1 MSLTID
7 HQKCIGCGACVS
19 DCLQKCL
26 ALEDGLAVQVQ
37 NTCNA
42 CGHCVAICPA
52 GAVAI
57 PDCEMDLV
65 EELRPEDMQMDPVH
79 LQRFMSGR
87 RSIRQFQNRSVER
100 EKLEAILE
108 TGRMTPT
115 SSNRQNLRFV
125 VLQDKLPELREMAV
139 EALGENAD
147 EIAAQLGASRYRDK
161 LLWIRE
167 ELHRGNDRLF
177 FEAPAVIVVI
187 ERGGSVVNG
196 ALAASRME
204 LMAVAQGLGVC
215 FNGFFVWAA
224 SVDPRIPE
232 ALGCG
237 EQDNIVT
244 TLAVGYPDVN
254 YCRTAPRKKLRV
266 SWL

>member
-1 MSLTID
+1 MSLMID
-7 HQKCIGCGACVS
+7 YQKCIGCGACAD
-19 DCLQKCL
+19 DCLQGCL
-26 ALEDGLAVQVQ
+26 AVENGCAVQVKE
-37 NTCNA
+37 TCIG
-42 CGHCVAICPA
+42 CGHCVAVCPA
-52 GAVAI
+52 DAIAI
-57 PDCEMDLV
+57 PDYETDLV
-65 EELRPEDMQMDPVH
+65 EELTPEDLQMNPVH

-87 RSIRQFQNRSVER
+87 RSIRRYLDKPVER

-125 VLQDKLPELREMAV
+125 VLQNKLPELRKMAV
-139 EALGENAD
+139 EALGQNAD
-147 EIAAQLGASRYRDK
+147 AIAAQLGAARYRDK
-161 LLWIRE
+161 LIWMQE
-167 ELHRGNDRLF
+167 ELERGNDRLF
-177 FEAPAVIVVI
+177 FGAPAVIVVI

-215 FNGFFVWAA
+215 FNGFFVRAA
-224 SVDPRIPE
+224 DANPKILE

-237 EQDNIVT
+237 EQDAIVT
-244 TLAVGYPDVN
+244 TLAVGYPDVE
-254 YCRTAPRKKLRV
+254 YRRTAPRKKLRA